1 MERISGKAIDY
12 DIDQQEDAN
21 KLNDSLSRF
30 YSKLSQKDQLHNSSW
45 NKGHLE
51 DVHINE
57 VYPQH
62 NARFNFLLALQGE
75 LSYER
80 NFLRTELIIKKG
92 ERNSGYM
99 DRLLMYL
106 IDKMCQA
113 YFSSFELLKA
123 SIRSEL
129 NPDQS
134 NDNSQRI
141 LNIYPHELIYLKQK
155 ICLLQDV
162 IKK

>member
-1 MERISGKAIDY
+1 M
-12 DIDQQEDAN
+12 
-21 KLNDSLSRF
+21 
-30 YSKLSQKDQLHNSSW
+30 
-45 NKGHLE
+45 E